1 VHADLIPALDPAP
14 VPGPPALLVVLWIVT
29 FFLHLLAVNAALGG
43 AIFAALLPPSMSGG
57 ARRAVSLFL
66 ADINSWAL
74 SLAITFAI
82 APLLF
87 LQVLYGRFFYTASV
101 LIAPIWLGLLALL
114 VLAYYLNWIAK
125 FRLRAGKG
133 ATGIL
138 ALSAVFY
145 LAIAAI
151 QTSVHL
157 ISVQPAGWGAVLARP
172 SLVLS
177 DPTFL
182 PRFLH
187 FVLAAVSMAAI
198 LPAAFPRALGDAAPE
213 AARTGLFTAL
223 VLTGAQFAVG
233 LWLLAVLPRPVL
245 AGLMT
250 GGGAS
255 LAPLG
260 LGILVGLALLV
271 LLGKAVGAPGN
282 VRLARVV
289 LGHLAAAV
297 LLMIVTRHQVRDLY
311 LAGARASEQIAVV
324 PQWSVLALFLLV
336 FVVCAGLTVW
346 AVSRAVTD
354 RPGPGEAAA

>member
-1 VHADLIPALDPAP
+1 MRTDLIPALDPAP

-43 AIFAALLPPSMSGG
+43 AIFATLLPPSMPAA
-57 ARRAVSLFL
+57 ARRAVALFL
-66 ADINSWAL
+66 AEINSWAL

-87 LQVLYGRFFYTASV
+87 MQVLYGRFFYTASV
-101 LIAPIWLGLLALL
+101 LIAPVWLGLLLL
-114 VLAYYLNWIAK
+114 LMLAYYLNWLAK

-133 ATGIL
+133 ATAVL

-157 ISVQPAGWGAVLARP
+157 ISVQPSGWSAVLARP

-187 FVLAAVSMAAI
+187 FVLAAVTMAAI
-198 LPAAFPRALGDAAPE
+198 LPAAFPRSLGDAAPG
-213 AARTGLFTAL
+213 AARFGLFTAL
-223 VLTGAQFAVG
+223 VLTGAQFVVG
-233 LWLLAVLPRPVL
+233 LWLLGVLPRPVL
-245 AGLMT
+245 SGLMT
-250 GGGAS
+250 GGVAT

-260 LGILVGLALLV
+260 VGVLVGLALLG
-271 LLGKAVGAPGN
+271 LLVRAVGAPGN

-289 LGHLAAAV
+289 LGHFAAV
-297 LLMIVTRHQVRDLY
+297 VLFMIVTRHQVRDLY
-311 LAGARASEQIAVV
+311 LAGARATERLEVAS
-324 PQWSVLALFLLV
+324 QWGVLALFLLV
-336 FVVCAGLTVW
+336 FVVCAGLTIW
-346 AVSRAVTD
+346 AVVRAVTD
-354 RPGPGEAAA
+354 RPGTGEAAA